1 MMQAP
6 KTKRETVEALVS
18 AVYSQCPILYIPCP
32 DGAADEI
39 ISLAAKQLG
48 EKDAPMACVEFNN
61 ALGRI
66 DFATKAPKE
75 EMTLAAFLRAARE
88 GDFCNEAGAFII
100 LRDVAE
106 AMGPVEVAL
115 LKNIAELR
123 FRGNNDVTTLIV
135 APAFPIPRELESY
148 VTVFE
153 LPLPTDEEI
162 RAQIRAFAK
171 RENYEVAEAS
181 EKILARTLKG
191 MTAPQILQVLRQAY
205 QNDGYLDENDV
216 SFILRAKEQF
226 VKKSGMLE
234 FVNVSGSN
242 LMNESIGGL
251 NTLRG
256 WLHNKRKI
264 LENLDKAKKARV
276 PMPNGILI
284 VGMPG
289 CGKSLTAKAT
299 ASLFRLPLARL
310 DVGRLLGK
318 YVGESEENM
327 RKALRLAE
335 AIAPCVL
342 WVDEIEKAF
351 AGVGGK
357 DESGVTTR
365 LFGQFLTWMQE
376 KQSLVFIV
384 ATANDISGLPPEFLR
399 KGRFD
404 ELFSVDLPD
413 SNEREQILKIHLRN
427 RGQLSDTLKNT
438 TVKELSR
445 KATEGF
451 NGADLE
457 AAVKEAIE
465 EAFLDASEEA
475 LPEEVKVSPKDLE
488 NAVKNIHSISETMG
502 ERLDAMRAAF
512 TKLHIRSASK

>member
-1 MMQAP
+1 MRAP

-18 AVYSQCPILYIPCP
+18 AVESLCPIVYIPCL
-32 DGAADEI
+32 DGAADDI
-39 ISLAAKQLG
+39 IGLAAKQLG
-48 EKDAPMACVEFNN
+48 VGNAPMACVEFNN

-66 DFATKAPKE
+66 DFETKAPKE
-75 EMTLAAFLRAARE
+75 EMSLADFLRVARE
-88 GDFCNEAGAFII
+88 GDFGNGAGAFII

-106 AMGPVEVAL
+106 ALGQVEVAL

-135 APAFPIPRELESY
+135 APTLQIPRELESY
-148 VTVFE
+148 VAVFE

-162 RAQIRAFAK
+162 RAQIQTFAK
-171 RENYEVAEAS
+171 EQDYEVADGATET
-181 EKILARTLKG
+181 LARTLKG

-242 LMNESIGGL
+242 LMNDSIGGL

-264 LENLDKAKKARV
+264 LEKLDKAKQAKVA
-276 PMPNGILI
+276 MPNGILI

-299 ASLFRLPLARL
+299 ASLFKLPLARL

-384 ATANDISGLPPEFLR
+384 STANDISGLPPEFLR

>member
-1 MMQAP
+1 MRAP
-6 KTKRETVEALVS
+6 KTKSETVEALVS
-18 AVYSQCPILYIPCP
+18 AVEALCPILYIPCP

-39 ISLAAKQLG
+39 IDLAAKQLG
-48 EKDAPMACVEFNN
+48 VGDAPMACVEFNN

-66 DFATKAPKE
+66 DFESKAPKE
-75 EMTLAAFLRAARE
+75 EMALADFLRTARE
-88 GDFCNEAGAFII
+88 GDFCNASGAFLI
-100 LRDVAE
+100 LRDVFE
-106 AMGPVEVAL
+106 ALGLAEVAL

-135 APAFPIPRELESY
+135 APTFQIPRELESY

-162 RAQIRAFAK
+162 GAQIRAFAK
-171 RENYEVAEAS
+171 SQDYEVSEAS
-181 EKILARTLKG
+181 EKTLTRTLKG
-191 MTAPQILQVLRQAY
+191 MTAPQIQQVLRQAY

-242 LMNESIGGL
+242 LMNNSIGGL

-264 LENLDKAKKARV
+264 LESLDKAKRAKVA
-276 PMPNGILI
+276 MPNGILI

-299 ASLFRLPLARL
+299 ASLFKLPLARL

-413 SNEREQILKIHLRN
+413 SNEREQILEIHLRN
-427 RGQLSDTLKNT
+427 RGKLNDKLKDTTIKQLAGKT
-438 TVKELSR
+438 
-445 KATEGF
+445 TEGF

-457 AAVKEAIE
+457 AAVREAIE
-465 EAFLDASEEA
+465 TAFLNAPDDAR
-475 LPEEVKVSPKDLE
+475 PEDIQVSPKDLE
-488 NAVKNIHSISETMG
+488 DAVKNIHSISATMG
-502 ERLDAMRAAF
+502 DRLAAMRAAF
-512 TKLHIRSASK
+512 TKLNIRSASK

>member
-1 MMQAP
+1 MRAP

-18 AVYSQCPILYIPCP
+18 AVESLCPIVYIPCL
-32 DGAADEI
+32 DGAADDI
-39 ISLAAKQLG
+39 IGLAAKQLG
-48 EKDAPMACVEFNN
+48 VGNAPMACVEFNN

-66 DFATKAPKE
+66 DFETKAPKE
-75 EMTLAAFLRAARE
+75 EMSLADFLRVARE
-88 GDFCNEAGAFII
+88 GDFGNGAGAFII

-106 AMGPVEVAL
+106 ALGQVEVAL

-135 APAFPIPRELESY
+135 APTLQIPRELESY
-148 VTVFE
+148 VAVFE

-162 RAQIRAFAK
+162 RAQIQTFAK
-171 RENYEVAEAS
+171 EQDYEVADGATET
-181 EKILARTLKG
+181 LARTLKG

-242 LMNESIGGL
+242 LMNDSIGGL

-264 LENLDKAKKARV
+264 LEKLDKAKQAKVA
-276 PMPNGILI
+276 MPNGILI

-289 CGKSLTAKAT
+289 CGKGVTAKAT
-299 ASLFRLPLARL
+299 ASLFKLPLARL

-384 ATANDISGLPPEFLR
+384 STANDISGLPPEFLR

>member
-1 MMQAP
+1 MRAP

-18 AVYSQCPILYIPCP
+18 AVESFCPIVYIPCP

-39 ISLAAKQLG
+39 IDLAAEQLG
-48 EKDAPMACVEFNN
+48 MGDAPMACVEFNT

-66 DFATKAPKE
+66 DFKTKMPKE
-75 EMTLAAFLRAARE
+75 EMALADFLRAARE
-88 GDFCNEAGAFII
+88 GYFSNASGAFLI
-100 LRDVAE
+100 LRDVSE
-106 AMGPVEVAL
+106 ALGPAEVAL

-123 FRGNNDVTTLIV
+123 FRGNTDVTPLIV
-135 APAFPIPRELESY
+135 APAFQIPRELESY

-162 RAQIRAFAK
+162 RDQIRAFAK
-171 RENYEVAEAS
+171 SQDYEVSEAS
-181 EKILARTLKG
+181 EKTLTRTLKG

-242 LMNESIGGL
+242 LMNNSIGGL

-264 LENLDKAKKARV
+264 LESLDKAKRAKVA
-276 PMPNGILI
+276 MPNGILI

-299 ASLFRLPLARL
+299 ASLFKLPLARL

-413 SNEREQILKIHLRN
+413 SAEREQILKIHLRN

>member
-1 MMQAP
+1 MRAP

-18 AVYSQCPILYIPCP
+18 AVESLCPIVYIPCL
-32 DGAADEI
+32 DGAADDI
-39 ISLAAKQLG
+39 IGLAAKQLG
-48 EKDAPMACVEFNN
+48 VGNAPMACVEFNN

-66 DFATKAPKE
+66 DFETKAPKE
-75 EMTLAAFLRAARE
+75 EMSLADFLRVARE
-88 GDFCNEAGAFII
+88 GDFGNGAGAFII

-106 AMGPVEVAL
+106 ALGQVEVAL

-135 APAFPIPRELESY
+135 APTLQIPRELESY
-148 VTVFE
+148 VAVFE

-162 RAQIRAFAK
+162 RAQIQTFAK
-171 RENYEVAEAS
+171 EQDYEVADGATET
-181 EKILARTLKG
+181 LARTLKG

-242 LMNESIGGL
+242 LMNDSIGGL

-264 LENLDKAKKARV
+264 LEKLDKAKQAKVA
-276 PMPNGILI
+276 MPNGILI

-299 ASLFRLPLARL
+299 ASLFKLPLARL

-413 SNEREQILKIHLRN
+413 SAEREQILKIHLRN